1 MKKKSQF
8 KIWVSVVTIV
18 LAGCTSGTKNENTS
32 PVNSPVK
39 VNIQKLETGSGR
51 IVASYIGTIEES
63 VSIPLSFLTTGT
75 VDKVFVDEGQSVS
88 KGQLLA
94 VLNSA
99 DYKNVYQAS
108 RAKYEQAQDA
118 YNRLESVYKSGSLP
132 EIKFVEVKS
141 NLEQARSMASISEKS
156 LNDCKLYA
164 PTSGVIGRRMIEPGV
179 SAIPGN
185 PVFELVKIEKVY
197 VKIPVPE
204 KEISAMQKGQ
214 DVKIRVAALGNIP
227 FEGKITEIGVL
238 SNPLSHTYMVKA
250 EIKNQENLL
259 KPGMVCETIVVNP
272 ELDNRMII
280 PLKAVQIESDGKK
293 FVYVAIPGANKAAKK
308 SVETGSLVSNGIVI
322 KEGLSAGDLLI
333 VDGYQKISN
342 HSSIQY

>member
-1 MKKKSQF
+1 
-8 KIWVSVVTIV
+8 
-18 LAGCTSGTKNENTS
+18 
-32 PVNSPVK
+32 
-39 VNIQKLETGSGR
+39 
-51 IVASYIGTIEES
+51 
-63 VSIPLSFLTTGT
+63 
-75 VDKVFVDEGQSVS
+75 
-88 KGQLLA
+88 
-94 VLNSA
+94 
-99 DYKNVYQAS
+99 
-108 RAKYEQAQDA
+108 
-118 YNRLESVYKSGSLP
+118 
-132 EIKFVEVKS
+132 
-141 NLEQARSMASISEKS
+141 
-156 LNDCKLYA
+156 
-164 PTSGVIGRRMIEPGV
+164 MIEPGV